1 MGYVKDYVGR
11 TSVDDTASLHARIIK
26 SIVKCGKGNV
36 DLYKGRT
43 GLSAY
48 VIRATKG
55 YCVEVDYTL

>member
-1 MGYVKDYVGR
+1 
-11 TSVDDTASLHARIIK
+11 VDDTASLHARIIK